1 MVIILILIL
10 TVFKI
15 SRFEIR
21 VDDTPIESTTRDPS
35 LLAES
40 IERIFLKVR
49 RSLTGDVCRDENLLE
64 LFKVFSQNFHDS
76 NVLVLILS
84 EHSLDLRVPFVMVEA
99 LGQDILIILYPV
111 SEDRSRFVESVR
123 ERVCLQGLDVPGNLL
138 FANVRDSSYI
148 VELEHDVRLQLIVQ
162 TIYINA
168 IFDKHVDVFVQW

>member
-21 VDDTPIESTTRDPS
+21 VDDTPIESTTGDPG

-40 IERIFLKVR
+40 IKRIFLKVR
-49 RSLTGDVCRDENLLE
+49 RSLTSDVCRDEDLLK
-64 LFKVFSQNFHDS
+64 LFKVLSQNFHDS

-84 EHSLDLRVPFVMVEA
+84 EHSLDLRVPFIMVEA
-99 LGQDILIILYPV
+99 LGQNILIILYPV

-123 ERVCLQGLDVPGNLL
+123 ERVCLQGLDVPGHLL

-148 VELEHDVRLQLIVQ
+148 VELEHDV
-162 TIYINA
+162 
-168 IFDKHVDVFVQW
+168 